1 MVPGRWALLALG
13 YEHLVQGLRQTGLHW
28 TCVMGTL
35 TRVLAEEQRSRYT
48 HTGSYRIVFVAIP
61 QFWLLA
67 SSRRVLGA
75 VISS

>member
-13 YEHLVQGLRQTGLHW
+13 YEHLVQGLQQTGLRW
-28 TCVMGTL
+28 TCVMGTGMG
-35 TRVLAEEQRSRYT
+35 VLAEERRCRYAL
-48 HTGSYRIVFVAIP
+48 TGRYHIVLVGIP